1 MAVGGSQAVAAGL
14 LGKATVV
21 AVPAQVGSAINIA
34 SLIESASPL
43 LAGAAVGAVVG
54 GVAYVVLSRIG
65 SDEDVVTIQPANR
78 SRQDDDAEQVSS
90 PEPAVRL
97 VESSPA
103 RTARHMAAS
112 GRAGVPHAP
121 RHFRPA
127 EWEQTGTILVQEV
140 NEPKDGAH
148 ASTPDSTSRPLA
160 PAKQKDEDYAEVA
173 ENYVKL
179 TTLARRMAIT
189 ARGVAAVLG
198 ERLGGSMMEGIP
210 VIQRADG
217 TVADVGTTWWDE
229 AIAASGHD
237 AVEIDSSREVM
248 VQPDEIRYA
257 PKATSSVSPDDTA
270 PQSAE
275 MRPEPRPALTFSQ
288 AAAKRLASID
298 MGKFP
303 ERRNAE
309 ELDGK
314 KDVWAAALEALDER
328 ASDPLDLIF
337 TDVVGDVDTLD
348 EPDGLEM
355 PTDFIPFRMPAG
367 HPEVVDAD
375 SYVDYL
381 IRQEFT
387 KNPSSAVRRNARE
400 YLHVIEGG
408 TAGML
413 RDAGARHARR
423 GKHFKA
429 DALPL
434 AMEA

>member
-1 MAVGGSQAVAAGL
+1 MTVGGSQAVAAGL

-43 LAGAAVGAVVG
+43 LVGAVVGAVAG
-54 GVAYVVLSRIG
+54 GVAYVVLSHMG
-65 SDEDVVTIQPANR
+65 SDGDVVTVQPASN
-78 SRQDDDAEQVSS
+78 SQQNDAAKQESS

-97 VESSPA
+97 VESRPA

-140 NEPKDGAH
+140 TETKGGAH
-148 ASTPDSTSRPLA
+148 AATPDSTSRPLA

-237 AVEIDSSREVM
+237 AVEIGSSREVM
-248 VQPDEIRYA
+248 VQPDEIRYT
-257 PKATSSVSPDDTA
+257 PKAGSSVSPDDTA

-275 MRPEPRPALTFSQ
+275 LRPAPKPALTFSQ

-298 MGKFP
+298 MGRFP
-303 ERRNAE
+303 ERRSAE

-314 KDVWAAALEALDER
+314 QDVWAAALEALDER

-367 HPEVVDAD
+367 HPEVVDTD

-387 KNPSSAVRRNARE
+387 KNSSSAVRRNARE

-429 DALPL
+429 ESLPM